1 MCRHLIPRISDKG
14 RGTVAS
20 QVGLALLRPC
30 DSVVSSFV
38 RVVGASLICFTSEN
52 QVPCFVGTWSGGGSN
67 RIEQRGVGTEGGA
80 AVLLI
85 RRSWQL
91 LLVAYPRVSVGIKS
105 KM

>member
-1 MCRHLIPRISDKG
+1 MRADYRRRASRQGEGSDVCRHLIPRIWDKG

-52 QVPCFVGTWSGGGSN
+52 QV
-67 RIEQRGVGTEGGA
+67 
-80 AVLLI
+80 AVLLEHGAVAAAI
-85 RRSWQL
+85 GLSSAGWARR
-91 LLVAYPRVSVGIKS
+91 VAPPSS
-105 KM
+105 